1 MYLDVAHEH
10 FCISNFWMHFFFK
23 FVLTKIC
30 SKSQTIFLS
39 CFCGASGYFNY
50 IKTFWRCH
58 NVLSDWPHLHFSWN
72 RSGRASSTKAMT
84 TGLLH
89 EEERVAGRPSGQQAQ
104 SRSLSAWQDAAAW
117 PPILVRGPKSGWK
130 TPVSLAPAPG
140 TDGWILCICSW
151 AWLASG
157 AGIYM
162 DCLYTACWPPK
173 NEHVRRV
180 KNMRRP
186 FYALHV
192 RSGPH
197 WPNWFWDRRK
207 VSMPQWIKDK
217 RVRSSHTDIKKI
229 RTFDSRERSYSF
241 HDFNKGRITLFTCQM
256 WLMPNVNLSVKNMR
270 WDKGP
275 REKHD

>member
-1 MYLDVAHEH
+1 
-10 FCISNFWMHFFFK
+10 
-23 FVLTKIC
+23 
-30 SKSQTIFLS
+30 
-39 CFCGASGYFNY
+39 
-50 IKTFWRCH
+50 
-58 NVLSDWPHLHFSWN
+58 
-72 RSGRASSTKAMT
+72 MT

-104 SRSLSAWQDAAAW
+104 SRSLSTWQDAAAW

-229 RTFDSRERSYSF
+229 RTFNSGKGLILFMISIRDESLYSPAKC
-241 HDFNKGRITLFTCQM
+241 DWCLMLTLVLKTCDGTKAQE
-256 WLMPNVNLSVKNMR
+256 KNMTKLAR
-270 WDKGP
+270 DLSFLLLNSVRYGILT
-275 REKHD
+275 